1 MKGSQGGNMEAET
14 KSRGHRRM
22 LLTGFLCL
30 LSYKRTT
37 IVHSRLSSSKS
48 IINKK
53 MPHCFA
59 CRLLLWG
66 HLLSLKGD
74 VLLLEN
80 SSFCQVDKKLTSA
93 SGNQDK
99 PEHRLC
105 LNQSPSESLDG
116 LPRAPIY
123 LAPHCS
129 WPPRVDSIVMNPE
142 SVFSHFDSC

>member
-1 MKGSQGGNMEAET
+1 MKGSQGGNIEAET

-30 LSYKRTT
+30 LSYKRAT
-37 IVHSRLSSSKS
+37 IVHSRLSSKS

-53 MPHCFA
+53 ILHCFA

-74 VLLLEN
+74 ALLLEN

-99 PEHRLC
+99 PEHGLC
-105 LNQSPSESLDG
+105 LNQSPSESLMGSREHLSTWLLIVLG
-116 LPRAPIY
+116 LQR
-123 LAPHCS
+123 
-129 WPPRVDSIVMNPE
+129 WTQ
-142 SVFSHFDSC
+142 